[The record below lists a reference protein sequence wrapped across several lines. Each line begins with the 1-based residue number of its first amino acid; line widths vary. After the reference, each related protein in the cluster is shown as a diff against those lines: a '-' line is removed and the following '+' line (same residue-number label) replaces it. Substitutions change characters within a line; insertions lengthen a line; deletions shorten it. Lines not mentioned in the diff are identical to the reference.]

1 MNMRLFLGALGVFA
15 VMSVAPAY
23 GKSKEPVAPS
33 AKEPA
38 KDPKAGNIKDEEAV
52 RCILERLEGQSGAKG
67 WKVELKDA
75 AGSAKEFVAMNGDR
89 QEKGT
94 VNVAKS
100 YPNQGALRVYL
111 VPRD

>member
-1 MNMRLFLGALGVFA
+1 MRLFFGIVGVLGLTSVSPVFA
-15 VMSVAPAY
+15 KAP
-23 GKSKEPVAPS
+23 SKEPAGPN

-38 KDPKAGNIKDEEAV
+38 KANIKDEEAV

-75 AGSAKEFVAMNGDR
+75 AGSSKEFVAVNGDR